1 MSNVA
6 KSIEITDAKIQ
17 FVSLVDKAANKKKF
31 LIAKQEDGAAQ
42 FQTFGKIIKADS
54 EKHHVTGIV
63 YEPMVADAHD
73 NFMTEAEIEK
83 AAHWFLK
90 NGDKIDIQHS
100 FEEAKGVSVVESSV
114 TKADCTIEGE
124 EIRKGTWIM
133 TVEIT
138 DEDIWKSVEN
148 GDITGLSMGGVG
160 KYAAEETELE
170 KGAQKPQETHTAES
184 AGEKTGLM
192 KRLAKMLGIE
202 MIEKGEVMDL
212 YNKRNIN
219 ERFWTAIYA
228 LRDVLFE
235 WDYYSCTEKWE
246 SDEEKVREALEDF
259 STIISE
265 LLKSGESITKTLS
278 EGAKNGMD
286 VFSKPDSAES
296 GIEKAGKKMS
306 AANKARL
313 TEISQ
318 SLSDFIKDFDDPEP
332 EDNPDN
338 DNNDEED
345 DDMNKEDI
353 QKMID
358 ESIEKALKPVEKAEN
373 PQTPPAAEAK
383 PELTAESVQKMIEEA
398 VAKAL
403 QPAEPVQE
411 IEKTEEGPLDEE
423 RVSKMIETAISE
435 VLKARGV
442 PSQINTEKPVEKQEQ
457 HYLHGIL

>member
-42 FQTFGKIIKADS
+42 FQTFGKIIKADN

-124 EIRKGTWIM
+124 EIKKGTWIM

-170 KGAQKPQETHTAES
+170 KGAQKPQEMPVAES

-259 STIISE
+259 STIITE

-278 EGAKNGMD
+278 EGAKSGMD
-286 VFSKPDSAES
+286 VFSKPNSAES

-313 TEISQ
+313 AEISQ

-332 EDNPDN
+332 EDNLD
-338 DNNDEED
+338 DNNDKED
-345 DDMNKEDI
+345 DDMNKDDI

-358 ESIEKALKPVEKAEN
+358 ESIEKALKPVEKTEN
-373 PQTPPAAEAK
+373 QQTTPAAESK
-383 PELTAESVQKMIEEA
+383 PELTAESVQKMIEDA

-403 QPAEPVQE
+403 QPAEPAQE
-411 IEKTEEGPLDEE
+411 VEKAEDVPLDEE
-423 RVSKMIETAISE
+423 RVSKMIESALSE

-442 PSQINTEKPVEKQEQ
+442 PSQMNTEKTVEKQEV